1 MLEFSQIDVSLR
13 ALAEPTR
20 RALMER
26 LSLGP
31 ASVSDL
37 ARPFDT
43 TLAAIAQ
50 HLQVLEESGLV
61 RSEKVG
67 RVRTCAIDPK
77 GLEALS
83 DWIFERRRLV
93 ERRLDRLGDVLD
105 EMAAAE
111 AAASKASSPSTSGDE

>member
-1 MLEFSQIDVSLR
+1 MLEFSKIDTSFR

-20 RALMER
+20 RALVER

-31 ASVSDL
+31 ASVSEL

-61 RSEKVG
+61 KSEKVG
-67 RVRTCAIDPK
+67 RVRTCAIDPQ

-83 DWIFERRRLV
+83 DWIFARRRLV
-93 ERRLDRLGDVLD
+93 ERRLDRLGEVLD
-105 EMAAAE
+105 EMAAAK
-111 AAASKASSPSTSGDE
+111 AADNSPPSASGDES